1 MTRSADLSRR
11 IAAAGDAGKK
21 EWWERYLKGEIEFFG
36 VPMGDIR
43 RVTKRWGDEHDLAP
57 EELRSAAFE
66 LLRRPIA
73 EEKLAGIL
81 IMQELLLPADELDAG
96 RDFPVIAALFDDGH
110 IWEWNTTDWLCVRVL
125 GPMIRRDGRPTAR
138 MLARWTAAPGL
149 WRRRA
154 AAVSFVPVASQGDE
168 LFRGL
173 VDVVID
179 VCAAN
184 VVDPERFAQ
193 TGVGWVLRDLSDA
206 APQRVFDFI
215 LANRNVMSREAV
227 RMASARLPDDQRTR
241 LGITGPR
248 RRR

>member
-1 MTRSADLSRR
+1 M
-11 IAAAGDAGKK
+11 
-21 EWWERYLKGEIEFFG
+21 
-36 VPMGDIR
+36 
-43 RVTKRWGDEHDLAP
+43 
-57 EELRSAAFE
+57 
-66 LLRRPIA
+66 
-73 EEKLAGIL
+73 
-81 IMQELLLPADELDAG
+81 
-96 RDFPVIAALFDDGH
+96 
-110 IWEWNTTDWLCVRVL
+110 
-125 GPMIRRDGRPTAR
+125 
-138 MLARWTAAPGL
+138 
-149 WRRRA
+149 
-154 AAVSFVPVASQGDE
+154 PVASQGDE